1 MKNLVANVLV
11 SLIMIALA
19 SIIVAGLLHLL
30 SDDTEYARLCA
41 QQESGRTE
49 LKLRAELSEAKV
61 EIAELE
67 DKFEAM
73 SSYVSNLRHVSE
85 TNIARLQTDCRSLN
99 SRLAI
104 IENPS
109 IPKLPPP
116 TVDANS
122 VSDDVRVVN
131 Q

>member
-1 MKNLVANVLV
+1 MKNLVSVLV
-11 SLIMIALA
+11 ALVMIAVA
-19 SIIVAGLLHLL
+19 SVATAGLLYLL
-30 SDDTEYARLCA
+30 SDDDGYARHCA

-61 EIAELE
+61 KIAELE

-73 SSYVSNLRHVSE
+73 SSYVSNFRHVSE

-104 IENPS
+104 IENPA

-116 TVDANS
+116 VAVNN
-122 VSDDVRVVN
+122 SDDVQVVN